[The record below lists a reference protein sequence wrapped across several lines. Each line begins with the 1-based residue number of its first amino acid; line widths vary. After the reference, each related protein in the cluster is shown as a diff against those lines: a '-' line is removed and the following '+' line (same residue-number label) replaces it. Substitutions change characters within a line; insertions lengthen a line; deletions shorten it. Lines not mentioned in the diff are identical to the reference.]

1 MKNQCKP
8 TRVDELIK
16 TLLQNENN
24 KGMQISIIKKIPLL
38 DGVLL
43 LILIV
48 ISLISEW
55 FIRKHNAR
63 LQLFFFFFFLNY
75 RI

>member
-1 MKNQCKP
+1 MQNQLKP
-8 TRVDELIK
+8 TQVDELIK

>member
-1 MKNQCKP
+1 MQNQLKP
-8 TRVDELIK
+8 TQVDELIK

-38 DGVLL
+38 DGALL

>member
-1 MKNQCKP
+1 MKNQLKP

-16 TLLQNENN
+16 TLLKN
-24 KGMQISIIKKIPLL
+24 KNCKAVQKSVIKKIPLF
-38 DGVLL
+38 DGALL